1 MATLPSYEA
10 LGSFYLGR
18 EYDAERGADR
28 PDLLLY
34 DSRDLT
40 THAVCVGM
48 TGSGKTGLC
57 LSLLEEAAIDG
68 VPAIA
73 IDPKGDLGNLLL
85 SFPSLRPDD
94 FAPWIDTG
102 AAARQGLKP
111 EDAATK
117 TADTWRQGL
126 ADWDQDGDRIAR
138 FRDAVDLAIY
148 TPGSEAGRPLCVLQ
162 SFTAPPE
169 EQCLD
174 SGALRE
180 RVSATVGGLLGLAGI
195 DADPLQSRE
204 HILLST
210 LFEQTWT
217 AGRDLSL
224 AALIQGIQK
233 PPFDKVGVFDLDTF
247 YPAKERM
254 QLAMALNNLIAA
266 PSFAAWMKGE
276 PLDVQR
282 LLFTTEGKPRVSII
296 SIAHLGDA
304 ERMFV
309 VTLLL
314 GEIVAWMRRQ
324 SGTSSLRALLY
335 MDEIFG
341 YFPPTASPPSKLPLL
356 TLMKQARAFGLGV
369 VLATQNPVDLDYK
382 GLSNAGTWFIG
393 RLQTERDKA
402 RVIDGLLG
410 AGGEGLD
417 KGQLEKLLAN
427 LGNRVFLMRNVH
439 DAAPVLF
446 RTRWTL
452 SYLRGP
458 LTLQEIAKL
467 SRSAPDS
474 AAQPSS
480 SGSAASRTST
490 SGSAAAQTST
500 FGSTAA
506 PEFPPPPAPDQSRA
520 GKNISAAAE
529 TSRAS
534 GTSSESEKPVVP
546 AGIDEL
552 YLDTS
557 QADARYLPRVL
568 GIARLHFVDKTAGL
582 DVWETR
588 SYIAPLDDNETDV
601 DWSQADVGADLQKQL
616 SKSPPEN
623 ARYAEIP
630 AALLRAPNYRSW
642 QKELV
647 THLYSNEELPIFH
660 CPSVGQSV
668 APGTSE
674 GDFRAKLGLALREKR
689 DAEIEKLRKKY
700 APKLTTL
707 QDQLRRA
714 DERVER
720 ERSDLSQH
728 KMQTAISV
736 GTSILGA
743 LLGRKAMSV
752 TNAQRVGTAARSAGR
767 LGKEGNDV
775 DRAEENREVIQQ
787 RLTEMQNE
795 LESEVSRLRSELDP
809 TTVAIDQT
817 TVKPRK
823 TDIDV
828 RTVALLWVPS

>member
-18 EYDAERGADR
+18 EYDAERGVDR

-85 SFPSLRPDD
+85 SFPALRPED
-94 FAPWIDTG
+94 FAPWIDAG
-102 AAARQGLKP
+102 AAARQGISS
-111 EDAATK
+111 EEAATK
-117 TADTWRQGL
+117 TAETWRKGL
-126 ADWDQDGDRIAR
+126 ADWDEDGARIAR
-138 FRDAVDLAIY
+138 FRDAVDIAIY

-169 EQCLD
+169 EQRLD
-174 SGALRE
+174 AAALRE

-195 DADPLQSRE
+195 EADPLQSHE

-210 LFEQTWT
+210 LFEQAWT
-217 AGRDLSL
+217 SGRDLSL

-247 YPAKERM
+247 YPAKERL
-254 QLAMALNNLIAA
+254 QLAMALNNLIAS

-282 LLFTTEGKPRVSII
+282 LLFTAEGKPRISVI

-324 SGTSSLRALLY
+324 SGTSSLRAMLY

-341 YFPPTASPPSKLPLL
+341 YFPPTAMPPSKLPLL

-402 RVIDGLLG
+402 RVIDGLLSA
-410 AGGEGLD
+410 AGDGLD
-417 KGQLEKLLAN
+417 KAQLEKLLAN
-427 LGNRVFLMRNVH
+427 LGNRVFLMRNVN

-458 LTLQEIAKL
+458 LTLPEIAKL
-467 SRSAPDS
+467 SRAT
-474 AAQPSS
+474 PSS
-480 SGSAASRTST
+480 S
-490 SGSAAAQTST
+490 SGVAAQKL
-500 FGSTAA
+500 
-506 PEFPPPPAPDQSRA
+506 PPASPGQPSGR
-520 GKNISAAAE
+520 KTSSAAAE
-529 TSRAS
+529 TSGPAAAS
-534 GTSSESEKPVVP
+534 PGSDKPVVS
-546 AGIDEL
+546 ADIKEM
-552 YLDTS
+552 YLEGS
-557 QADARYLPRVL
+557 SADATYLPRVL
-568 GIARLHFVDKTAGL
+568 GIARLHFVDKAAGL

-588 SYIAPLDDNETDV
+588 SLIAPLDDNGSDV
-601 DWSQADVGADLQKQL
+601 DWSQADVRDDLQKQL
-616 SKSPPEN
+616 VNDPPEN
-623 ARYAEIP
+623 ARYAEAP
-630 AALLRAPNYRSW
+630 AALLRAQNYRSW

-647 THLYSNEELPIFH
+647 SHLYSNATLPIFH

-668 APGTSE
+668 VPGTSE
-674 GDFRAKLGLALREKR
+674 GDFRAKLSLALREKR
-689 DAEIEKLRKKY
+689 DADIEQLRKKY

-736 GTSILGA
+736 GTSLLGA
-743 LLGRKAMSV
+743 LLGRKAISV
-752 TNAQRVGTAARSAGR
+752 GNAQRVGTAARSAGR
-767 LGKEGNDV
+767 LSKESGDI
-775 DRAEENREVIQQ
+775 DRAAESREVIQQ
-787 RLTEMQNE
+787 RLTEMQND

-809 TTVAIDQT
+809 ATVAVEQT
-817 TVKPRK
+817 SVKPRK

>member
-1 MATLPSYEA
+1 MVTLPDYEA

-28 PDLLLY
+28 ADLLLY

-85 SFPSLRPDD
+85 SFPELRTED
-94 FAPWIDTG
+94 FAPWIDAA
-102 AAARQGLKP
+102 AAARQGQQP
-111 EDAATK
+111 DQAAAK
-117 TADTWRQGL
+117 AAETWRKGL
-126 ADWDQDGDRIAR
+126 ADWNQDGARIAR
-138 FRDAVDLAIY
+138 FRNAVDIAIY
-148 TPGSEAGRPLCVLQ
+148 TPGSEAGRPLSVLQ
-162 SFTAPPE
+162 SFTAPSA
-169 EQCLD
+169 EQRLD
-174 SGALRE
+174 AGALRD
-180 RVSATVGGLLGLAGI
+180 RIGSTVAGLLGLVGI
-195 DADPLQSRE
+195 EADPIQSRE
-204 HILLST
+204 HILLAS
-210 LFEQTWT
+210 LFDQAWS
-217 AGRDLSL
+217 AGRDLTL

-247 YPAKERM
+247 YPPKKRM
-254 QLAMALNNLIAA
+254 QLAMALNNLIASPGFA
-266 PSFAAWMKGE
+266 PWMKGE

-282 LLFTTEGKPRVSII
+282 LLFTPEGKPRISII

-341 YFPPTASPPSKLPLL
+341 YFPPTAMPPSKQPLL

-402 RVIDGLLG
+402 RVIEGLLG

-417 KGQLEKLLAN
+417 KARLQQLLAN

-439 DAAPVLF
+439 EAAPVLF

-467 SRSAPDS
+467 SQSNRAPVVSAQLEQTID
-474 AAQPSS
+474 
-480 SGSAASRTST
+480 RTRD
-490 SGSAAAQTST
+490 GN
-500 FGSTAA
+500 A
-506 PEFPPPPAPDQSRA
+506 PAKRDNVA
-520 GKNISAAAE
+520 VDAH
-529 TSRAS
+529 
-534 GTSSESEKPVVP
+534 KPVVP
-546 AGIDEL
+546 ADVSEF
-552 YLDTS
+552 YLDDTTS
-557 QADARYLPRVL
+557 RGPYLPRVL
-568 GIARLHFVDKTAGL
+568 GVARLHFVDKAAGL

-588 SYIAPLDDNETDV
+588 SLIAPLNDDEENA
-601 DWSQADVGADLQKQL
+601 DWRQADIRGDLADQL
-616 SKSPPEN
+616 SKQPM
-623 ARYAEIP
+623 ADAQYASTP
-630 AALLRAPNYRSW
+630 AAFLRAQNYRSW
-642 QKELV
+642 QKTFV
-647 THLYSNEELPIFH
+647 AHLYETASFTVFH
-660 CPSVGQSV
+660 CPSVGQAV
-668 APGTSE
+668 APGKDE
-674 GDFRAKLGLALREKR
+674 GEFRAKLALALREQR

-700 APKLTTL
+700 APRLTTL
-707 QDQLRRA
+707 QDQIRRA
-714 DERVER
+714 DERIER

-728 KMQTAISV
+728 KMQAAISV

-743 LLGRKAMSV
+743 LLGRKAISV
-752 TNAQRVGTAARSAGR
+752 GNAQRIGGAARSAGR
-767 LGKEGNDV
+767 IGKESGDV
-775 DRAEENREVIQQ
+775 SRAEESREVLTQ
-787 RLTEMQNE
+787 RLADMQNE
-795 LESEVSRLRSELDP
+795 LEAEISRLRGELDP
-809 TTVAIDQT
+809 QTVAIERNE
-817 TVKPRK
+817 VKPRK
-823 TDIDV
+823 ADTAVETI
-828 RTVALLWVPS
+828 ALLWVSAH

>member
-1 MATLPSYEA
+1 MATVPTYETPSYEG

-18 EYDAERGADR
+18 EYDAERSADR

-85 SFPSLRPDD
+85 SFPSLRPED
-94 FAPWIDTG
+94 FAPWVDTA
-102 AAARQGLKP
+102 AAARHGIKA
-111 EDAATK
+111 EEAAAK
-117 TADTWRQGL
+117 TAETWRKGL
-126 ADWDQDGDRIAR
+126 ADWEQDGARIAR
-138 FRDAVDLAIY
+138 FRDAVDIAIY
-148 TPGSEAGRPLCVLQ
+148 TPGSEAGRPLSVLQ
-162 SFTAPPE
+162 SFVAPSA
-169 EQCLD
+169 EQRLD
-174 SGALRE
+174 GGALRE
-180 RVSATVGGLLGLAGI
+180 RIGATVAGLLGLAGI
-195 DADPLQSRE
+195 EADPIQSRE
-204 HILLST
+204 HILLAT
-210 LFEQTWT
+210 LFDQAWS
-217 AGRDLSL
+217 AGRDLTL
-224 AALIQGIQK
+224 AALIQNIQK
-233 PPFDKVGVFDLDTF
+233 PPFDQVGVFDLESF

-254 QLAMALNNLIAA
+254 QLAMSLNNLIAA
-266 PSFAAWMKGE
+266 PGFAPWMKGE

-282 LLFTTEGKPRVSII
+282 LLFTAEGKPRISVI

-324 SGTSSLRALLY
+324 SGTSSLRAILY

-341 YFPPTASPPSKLPLL
+341 YFPPSAMPPSKQPLL

-402 RVIDGLLG
+402 RVIEGLLG
-410 AGGEGLD
+410 ATGEGLD
-417 KGQLEKLLAN
+417 KSQLEKLLAN

-467 SRSAPDS
+467 SSAS
-474 AAQPSS
+474 AAPMN
-480 SGSAASRTST
+480 SREGEDSL
-490 SGSAAAQTST
+490 SRLQ
-500 FGSTAA
+500 
-506 PEFPPPPAPDQSRA
+506 ERA
-520 GKNISAAAE
+520 GA
-529 TSRAS
+529 RVPQV
-534 GTSSESEKPVVP
+534 TSSEGSQKPVIPSGVT
-546 AGIDEL
+546 EF
-552 YLDTS
+552 YLRS
-557 QADARYLPRVL
+557 PQSDATYQPRVL
-568 GIARLHFVDKTAGL
+568 GIARLHFVDKAAGL

-588 SYIAPLDDNETDV
+588 SAIAALDDNETTV
-601 DWSQADVGADLQKQL
+601 DWDQAEMGGDLESQL
-616 SKSPPEN
+616 SN
-623 ARYAEIP
+623 QP
-630 AALLRAPNYRSW
+630 AADAGYADTPAAFLRAQNYRSW
-642 QKELV
+642 EKEFAA
-647 THLYSNEELPIFH
+647 HLYATSTLSIFH
-660 CPSVGQSV
+660 CPAVGQAV
-668 APGTSE
+668 APATSE
-674 GDFRAKLGLALREKR
+674 GEFRAKLILALREKR

-700 APKLTTL
+700 ASRLATL
-707 QDQLRRA
+707 QDQIRRA
-714 DERVER
+714 NERVER

-743 LLGRKAMSV
+743 LLGRKAISV
-752 TNAQRVGTAARSAGR
+752 GNAQRIGSAARSAGR
-767 LGKEGNDV
+767 IGKESGDV
-775 DRAEENREVIQQ
+775 GRAEESREALEQ
-787 RLTEMQNE
+787 RFTDMQNE
-795 LESEVSRLRSELDP
+795 LEAEISRLRGELDP
-809 TTVAIDQT
+809 ATVQIEESA
-817 TVKPRK
+817 VKARK
-823 TDIDV
+823 ADIEA
-828 RTVALLWVPS
+828 RTLALLWT

>member
-85 SFPSLRPDD
+85 SFPSLRTED
-94 FAPWIDTG
+94 FAPWIDAG
-102 AAARQGLKP
+102 AAARQGLGP
-111 EDAATK
+111 EEAATK
-117 TADTWRQGL
+117 TAETWRKGL
-126 ADWDQDGDRIAR
+126 ADWEQDGARIAR
-138 FRDAVDLAIY
+138 FRDAVDIAIY
-148 TPGSEAGRPLCVLQ
+148 TPGSEAGRPLSVLR
-162 SFTAPPE
+162 SFAAPSE
-169 EQCLD
+169 EQNLD
-174 SGALRE
+174 TGAMRE
-180 RVSATVGGLLGLAGI
+180 RVNATVGGLLGLAGI
-195 DADPLQSRE
+195 EADPIQSRE
-204 HILLST
+204 HILLAS
-210 LFEQTWT
+210 LLEQAWS
-217 AGRDLSL
+217 AGRDLTL
-224 AALIQGIQK
+224 AALIQGVQK
-233 PPFDKVGVFDLDTF
+233 PPFDKVGVFDLETF
-247 YPAKERM
+247 YPASERM
-254 QLAMALNNLIAA
+254 RLAMALNNLIAS
-266 PSFAAWMKGE
+266 PSFASWMKGE

-282 LLFTTEGKPRVSII
+282 LLFTTEGKPRISVI

-341 YFPPTASPPSKLPLL
+341 YFPPSAMPPSKLPLL

-402 RVIDGLLG
+402 RVIEGLLG
-410 AGGEGLD
+410 AAGEGLD
-417 KGQLEKLLAN
+417 KAQLERLLAN

-467 SRSAPDS
+467 SRAPE
-474 AAQPSS
+474 
-480 SGSAASRTST
+480 
-490 SGSAAAQTST
+490 AAAALTSALHASPRS
-500 FGSTAA
+500 FDS
-506 PEFPPPPAPDQSRA
+506 PSRGA
-520 GKNISAAAE
+520 GKNMDHAAAE

-534 GTSSESEKPVVP
+534 GPHGSGSGEKPVIP
-546 AGIDEL
+546 AGVTEL
-552 YLDTS
+552 YLDAAAAGATY
-557 QADARYLPRVL
+557 QPRVL
-568 GIARLHFVDKTAGL
+568 GIARLHFVDKSAGL

-588 SYIAPLDDNETDV
+588 SLIAPLDANETDV
-601 DWSQADVGADLQKQL
+601 DWAEADIYAHADLQDQL
-616 SKSPPEN
+616 TSEAASEN
-623 ARYAEIP
+623 AHYAQAP
-630 AALLRAPNYRSW
+630 AALLRAQNYRSW

-647 THLYSNEELPIFH
+647 SHLYSTATLPIFH
-660 CPSVGQSV
+660 CPTVGQAV

-700 APKLTTL
+700 APKLATL
-707 QDQLRRA
+707 SDQLRRA

-728 KMQTAISV
+728 KMQAAISV

-743 LLGRKAMSV
+743 LLGRKAISV
-752 TNAQRVGTAARSAGR
+752 GNAQRIGSAARNAGR
-767 LGKEGNDV
+767 LGKENSDV
-775 DRAEENREVIQQ
+775 SRAEENREVLQQ
-787 RLTEMQNE
+787 RLDSLQAE
-795 LESEVSRLRSELDP
+795 LESEVARLRSDLDP
-809 TTVAIDQT
+809 ASVAIEQT
-817 TVKPRK
+817 SVKPRK

-828 RTVALLWVPS
+828 RTLALLWVPR

>member
-18 EYDAERGADR
+18 EYDSERGADR

-68 VPAIA
+68 IPAIA

-85 SFPSLRPDD
+85 SFPALRSED
-94 FAPWIDTG
+94 FAPWIDAG
-102 AAARQGLKP
+102 AAARQGITP
-111 EDAATK
+111 AEAATK
-117 TADTWRQGL
+117 TAETWRKGL
-126 ADWDQDGDRIAR
+126 AEWDEDGDRIAR
-138 FRDAVDLAIY
+138 FRHAVDIAIY
-148 TPGSEAGRPLCVLQ
+148 TPGSEAGRPLSVLQ
-162 SFTAPPE
+162 SFAAPPE
-169 EQCLD
+169 EQRVD

-195 DADPLQSRE
+195 AADPLQSRE

-210 LFEQTWT
+210 LLEQAWS

-233 PPFDKVGVFDLDTF
+233 PPFDKVGVLDLETF
-247 YPAKERM
+247 YPAKERL
-254 QLAMALNNLIAA
+254 QLAMALNNLIAS

-282 LLFTTEGKPRVSII
+282 LLFTAEGKPRISVI

-341 YFPPTASPPSKLPLL
+341 YFPPSAMPPSKMPLL
-356 TLMKQARAFGLGV
+356 TLMKQARSFGLGV
-369 VLATQNPVDLDYK
+369 ALATQNPVDLDYK

-410 AGGEGLD
+410 AAGEGLD
-417 KGQLEKLLAN
+417 KAQLEKLLAN

-439 DAAPVLF
+439 DAVPVLF

-467 SRSAPDS
+467 SHATPASS
-474 AAQPSS
+474 AAPATAEQKSS
-480 SGSAASRTST
+480 FASAASDQA
-490 SGSAAAQTST
+490 SG
-500 FGSTAA
+500 G
-506 PEFPPPPAPDQSRA
+506 
-520 GKNISAAAE
+520 NIRPAAAE
-529 TSRAS
+529 TSPAS
-534 GTSSESEKPVVP
+534 DKPVVP
-546 AGIDEL
+546 SDINEL
-552 YLDTS
+552 YLDTA
-557 QADARYLPRVL
+557 QADATYLPRVL
-568 GIARLHFVDKTAGL
+568 GIARLHFVDKAAGL

-588 SYIAPLDDNETDV
+588 SFIAPLDDNESNV
-601 DWSQADVGADLQKQL
+601 DWAQADVGDDLQKRL
-616 SKSPPEN
+616 SSKSPQN
-623 ARYAEIP
+623 GHYAEAP
-630 AALLRAPNYRSW
+630 AALLRAQNYRSW

-647 THLYSNEELPIFH
+647 SYLYSEATLSMFH
-660 CPSVGQSV
+660 CPVAGQSV

-674 GDFRAKLGLALREKR
+674 GDVRAKLSLALREKR

-720 ERSDLSQH
+720 ERSDLSQK

-736 GTSILGA
+736 GTSLLGA
-743 LLGRKAMSV
+743 LLGRKAVSV
-752 TNAQRVGTAARSAGR
+752 GNAQRLGSAARSAGR
-767 LGKEGNDV
+767 LGKESGDI

-809 TTVAIDQT
+809 ATVSIEQAA
-817 TVKPRK
+817 VKPRK

>member
-28 PDLLLY
+28 PDDLLLY

-85 SFPSLRPDD
+85 SFPELRPAD
-94 FAPWIDTG
+94 FAPWIDAG
-102 AAARQGLKP
+102 AAARQGLQP
-111 EDAATK
+111 DAAAAK
-117 TADTWRQGL
+117 TAETWQKGL
-126 ADWDQDGDRIAR
+126 ADWDQDGARIAR
-138 FRDAVDLAIY
+138 FRDAVDIAIY
-148 TPGSEAGRPLCVLQ
+148 TPGSEAGRPLSVLQ
-162 SFTAPPE
+162 SFAAPPE
-169 EQCLD
+169 ELRLD

-180 RVSATVGGLLGLAGI
+180 RVGATIGGLLGLAGI
-195 DADPLQSRE
+195 QADPIQSRE
-204 HILLST
+204 HILLAT
-210 LFEQTWT
+210 LFEQAWS

-233 PPFDKVGVFDLDTF
+233 PPFEQVGVFDLETF

-254 QLAMALNNLIAA
+254 QLAMALNNLIAS
-266 PSFAAWMKGE
+266 PSFAPWMKGE
-276 PLDVQR
+276 PLDVQK
-282 LLFTTEGKPRVSII
+282 LLFTADGKPRISVI

-314 GEIVAWMRRQ
+314 GEIVAWMRKQ

-341 YFPPTASPPSKLPLL
+341 YFPPSAMPPSKLPLL

-402 RVIDGLLG
+402 RVVEGLLG
-410 AGGEGLD
+410 AAGDGLD

-467 SRSAPDS
+467 SRPGTSIDSPQSSLSSARAGAES
-474 AAQPSS
+474 AQRAASPYPAESS
-480 SGSAASRTST
+480 SI
-490 SGSAAAQTST
+490 
-500 FGSTAA
+500 
-506 PEFPPPPAPDQSRA
+506 
-520 GKNISAAAE
+520 NSAAAE
-529 TSRAS
+529 TSRDSRPAD
-534 GTSSESEKPVVP
+534 KPVVP
-546 AGIDEL
+546 SGVSEL
-552 YLDTS
+552 YLDSSTRG
-557 QADARYLPRVL
+557 ATYLPRVL
-568 GIARLHFVDKTAGL
+568 GVARLHFVDKAAGL

-588 SYIAPLDDNETDV
+588 SLIAPLDNSESNA
-601 DWSQADVGADLQKQL
+601 DWAEADISGDLQKQL
-616 SKSPPEN
+616 SSE
-623 ARYAEIP
+623 P
-630 AALLRAPNYRSW
+630 ASGAQYGTTPSALLRAQNYKSW
-642 QKELV
+642 QKELAS
-647 THLYSNEELPIFH
+647 HLYATATLPVFY
-660 CPSVGQSV
+660 CPTAGQSV

-674 GDFRAKLGLALREKR
+674 GDFRAKLALALREKR
-689 DAEIEKLRKKY
+689 DAEIDKLRKKY

-714 DERVER
+714 DDRIER

-743 LLGRKAMSV
+743 LLGRKALSV
-752 TNAQRVGTAARSAGR
+752 SNAQRVGSAARSAGR
-767 LGKEGNDV
+767 LGKESGDV
-775 DRAEENREVIQQ
+775 GRAEENREVIEQ
-787 RLTEMQNE
+787 RLTDMQSE
-795 LESEVSRLRSELDP
+795 LEAEVARLRNDLDP
-809 TTVAIDQT
+809 ANVTIEQT
-817 TVKPRK
+817 SVKPRK

-828 RTVALLWVPS
+828 KTVALVWVPQG

>member
-1 MATLPSYEA
+1 MSSLPSYEA
-10 LGSFYLGR
+10 LGTFYLGR

-85 SFPSLRPDD
+85 SFPSLRPED
-94 FAPWIDTG
+94 FAPWIDAG
-102 AAARQGLKP
+102 AAARQGISP
-111 EDAATK
+111 HEAAAK
-117 TADTWRQGL
+117 TAETWRKGL
-126 ADWDQDGDRIAR
+126 ADWDEDGARIAR
-138 FRDAVDLAIY
+138 FRDAVDIAIY
-148 TPGSEAGRPLCVLQ
+148 TPGSEAGRPLSVLQ
-162 SFTAPPE
+162 SFAAPSE
-169 EQCLD
+169 EQRLD
-174 SGALRE
+174 AGAVRE

-195 DADPLQSRE
+195 EADPLQSRE

-210 LFEQTWT
+210 LFDHAWS

-233 PPFDKVGVFDLDTF
+233 PPFDKLGVFDLETF

-254 QLAMALNNLIAA
+254 QLAMALNNLIAS

-282 LLFTTEGKPRVSII
+282 LLFTADGKPRIAVI

-324 SGTSSLRALLY
+324 SGTSSLRAMLY

-341 YFPPTASPPSKLPLL
+341 YFPPSAMPPSKMPLL

-410 AGGEGLD
+410 AAGEGLD
-417 KGQLEKLLAN
+417 KAQLEKLLAN

-467 SRSAPDS
+467 SRTSDKGSSVTSAAPDP
-474 AAQPSS
+474 AARRELP
-480 SGSAASRTST
+480 
-490 SGSAAAQTST
+490 
-500 FGSTAA
+500 
-506 PEFPPPPAPDQSRA
+506 
-520 GKNISAAAE
+520 AAAE
-529 TSRAS
+529 TSRSS
-534 GTSSESEKPVVP
+534 GSSKPVVS
-546 AGIDEL
+546 ADIEEL
-552 YLDTS
+552 YLETS
-557 QADARYLPRVL
+557 QAEATYLPRVL
-568 GIARLHFVDKTAGL
+568 GIARLHFVDKAAGL

-588 SYIAPLDDNETDV
+588 SLIAPLDDNASNV
-601 DWSQADVGADLQKQL
+601 DWSQADVGPDLQQQL
-616 SKSPPEN
+616 SSEAPAN
-623 ARYAEIP
+623 ARYAETP
-630 AALLRAPNYRSW
+630 AAVLRAQNYRSW

-647 THLYSNEELPIFH
+647 THLYATATLSIFH
-660 CPSVGQSV
+660 CPTVGQSV

-674 GDFRAKLGLALREKR
+674 GDFRAKLSLALRERR
-689 DAEIEKLRKKY
+689 DAEIDKLRKKY
-700 APKLTTL
+700 APKLATL

-720 ERSDLSQH
+720 ERADLSQH

-743 LLGRKAMSV
+743 LLGRKAISV
-752 TNAQRVGTAARSAGR
+752 GNAQRAGSAARSAGR
-767 LGKEGNDV
+767 LSKESGDI
-775 DRAEENREVIQQ
+775 DRAEENREAIQQ
-787 RLTEMQNE
+787 RLTQMQSE
-795 LESEVSRLRSELDP
+795 LETEIGRLRSELDP
-809 TTVAIDQT
+809 ATVTIEQT
-817 TVKPRK
+817 SVKPRK
-823 TDIDV
+823 ADIDV

>member
-85 SFPSLRPDD
+85 SFPALRPED
-94 FAPWIDTG
+94 FAPWIDAG
-102 AAARQGLKP
+102 AAARQGITP
-111 EDAATK
+111 ADAAVK
-117 TADTWRQGL
+117 TAETWRKGL
-126 ADWDQDGDRIAR
+126 ADWDEDGDRIAR
-138 FRDAVDLAIY
+138 FRDAVDIAIY
-148 TPGSEAGRPLCVLQ
+148 TPGSEAGRPLSVLQ
-162 SFTAPPE
+162 SFAAPSE
-169 EQCLD
+169 EQRLD

-195 DADPLQSRE
+195 EADPLQSRE

-210 LFEQTWT
+210 LLEQAWT

-233 PPFDKVGVFDLDTF
+233 PPFDKVGVFDLETF
-247 YPAKERM
+247 FPAKERL

-282 LLFTTEGKPRVSII
+282 LLFTAEGKPRISVI

-324 SGTSSLRALLY
+324 SGTSSLRAMLY

-341 YFPPTASPPSKLPLL
+341 YFPPSAMPPSKMPLL

-369 VLATQNPVDLDYK
+369 TLATQNPVDLDYK

-402 RVIDGLLG
+402 RVIEGLLG
-410 AGGEGLD
+410 AAGEGLD
-417 KGQLEKLLAN
+417 KAQLEKLLAN

-467 SRSAPDS
+467 SHAT
-474 AAQPSS
+474 
-480 SGSAASRTST
+480 AASDVSPALAGP
-490 SGSAAAQTST
+490 GSSIARPNQASERNMAAARMSHP
-500 FGSTAA
+500 S
-506 PEFPPPPAPDQSRA
+506 D
-520 GKNISAAAE
+520 
-529 TSRAS
+529 
-534 GTSSESEKPVVP
+534 KPVIP
-546 AGIDEL
+546 ADINEL
-552 YLDTS
+552 YLETS
-557 QADARYLPRVL
+557 QAEVTYLPRVL
-568 GIARLHFVDKTAGL
+568 GIARLHFVDKAAGL

-588 SYIAPLDDNETDV
+588 SFIAPLDDNESNV
-601 DWSQADVGADLQKQL
+601 DWAQAEVGDDLQKQL
-616 SKSPPEN
+616 SNKPPQN
-623 ARYAEIP
+623 ARYAEAP
-630 AALLRAPNYRSW
+630 AALLRAQNYRSW
-642 QKELV
+642 QKELASY
-647 THLYSNEELPIFH
+647 LYSEVTLPIFH
-660 CPSVGQSV
+660 CPAVGQSV

-700 APKLTTL
+700 APKLATL

-720 ERSDLSQH
+720 ERSDLSQK

-743 LLGRKAMSV
+743 LLGRKAVSV
-752 TNAQRVGTAARSAGR
+752 GNAQRLGSAARSAGR
-767 LGKEGNDV
+767 LGKESSDI

-787 RLTEMQNE
+787 RLTDLQNE
-795 LESEVSRLRSELDP
+795 LESEVSQLRSELDP
-809 TTVAIDQT
+809 ATVAVERT
-817 TVKPRK
+817 SVKPRK

>member
-18 EYDAERGADR
+18 EYDAERDADR

-85 SFPSLRPDD
+85 SFPSLRPED
-94 FAPWIDTG
+94 FAPWIDAG
-102 AAARQGLKP
+102 AAARQGLNP
-111 EDAATK
+111 DEAATK
-117 TADTWRQGL
+117 TAETWRKGL
-126 ADWDQDGDRIAR
+126 ADWAQDGARIAR
-138 FRDAVDLAIY
+138 FRDAVDIAIY
-148 TPGSEAGRPLCVLQ
+148 TPGSEAGRPLSVLQ
-162 SFTAPPE
+162 SFAAPPE
-169 EQCLD
+169 EHRLD
-174 SGALRE
+174 AGALRE

-195 DADPLQSRE
+195 EADPLQSRG
-204 HILLST
+204 HILLSS
-210 LFEQTWT
+210 LFDQAWT

-254 QLAMALNNLIAA
+254 QLAMSLNNLIAS

-282 LLFTTEGKPRVSII
+282 LLFTADGKPRISVI
-296 SIAHLGDA
+296 SIAHLGDT

-324 SGTSSLRALLY
+324 SGTSSLRAMLY

-341 YFPPTASPPSKLPLL
+341 YFPPSAMPPSKLPLL

-393 RLQTERDKA
+393 RLQTQRDKA

-410 AGGEGLD
+410 AAGEGLD
-417 KGQLEKLLAN
+417 KAQLEKLLAN

-467 SRSAPDS
+467 SRPTPGVTTTSPS
-474 AAQPSS
+474 AAPVQ
-480 SGSAASRTST
+480 AAGRKIIP
-490 SGSAAAQTST
+490 AAAAT
-500 FGSTAA
+500 G
-506 PEFPPPPAPDQSRA
+506 
-520 GKNISAAAE
+520 
-529 TSRAS
+529 RAS
-534 GTSSESEKPVVP
+534 QSISDKPVIP
-546 AGIDEL
+546 AGVDEL
-552 YLDTS
+552 YLETS
-557 QADARYLPRVL
+557 QADATYLPRVL
-568 GIARLHFVDKTAGL
+568 GIARLHFVDKAAGL

-588 SYIAPLDDNETDV
+588 SLIAPLDDSESHV
-601 DWSQADVGADLQKQL
+601 DWSQADVGSGGDVQKDLSQE
-616 SKSPPEN
+616 PPHN
-623 ARYAEIP
+623 ARYAEAP
-630 AALLRAPNYRSW
+630 AALLRAQNYRSW

-647 THLYSNEELPIFH
+647 SHLYSSSTLPIFH

-674 GDFRAKLGLALREKR
+674 GDFRAKLSLALREKR

-700 APKLTTL
+700 APKLATL

-714 DERVER
+714 DERVDR

-728 KMQTAISV
+728 KVQTAISV

-743 LLGRKAMSV
+743 LLGRKAISAG
-752 TNAQRVGTAARSAGR
+752 NAQRVGSAARSAGR
-767 LGKEGNDV
+767 LSKESGDI
-775 DRAEENREVIQQ
+775 DRAEENREAIQQ

-795 LESEVSRLRSELDP
+795 LEAEVSRLRSELDP
-809 TTVAIDQT
+809 ATVTIEQT
-817 TVKPRK
+817 SVKPRK

-828 RTVALLWVPS
+828 RTVALLWVPN

>member
-1 MATLPSYEA
+1 MVNLPSYEA

-18 EYDAERGADR
+18 EYDAEHGADR
-28 PDLLLY
+28 PELLLY

-85 SFPSLRPDD
+85 SFPSLQAED

-102 AAARQGLKP
+102 AAARQGMRP
-111 EDAATK
+111 EEAAAK
-117 TADTWRQGL
+117 TAETWRKGL
-126 ADWDQDGDRIAR
+126 ADWEQDGARIAR
-138 FRDAVDLAIY
+138 FRDAVDIAIY
-148 TPGSEAGRPLCVLQ
+148 TPGSEAGRPLSVLQ
-162 SFTAPPE
+162 SFTAPAPE
-169 EQCLD
+169 QRLD
-174 SGALRE
+174 NGAMRE
-180 RVSATVGGLLGLAGI
+180 RIGATVAGLLGLAGI
-195 DADPLQSRE
+195 DADPIQSRE
-204 HILLST
+204 HILLAT
-210 LFEQTWT
+210 LFDQAWST
-217 AGRDLSL
+217 GRDLTLS
-224 AALIQGIQK
+224 ALIQGIQK
-233 PPFDKVGVFDLDTF
+233 PPFDKVGVFDLETF
-247 YPAKERM
+247 YPSKERM
-254 QLAMALNNLIAA
+254 QLAMALNNLIAS
-266 PSFAAWMKGE
+266 PSFAPWMKGE

-282 LLFTTEGKPRVSII
+282 LLFTAEGKPRISVI

-341 YFPPTASPPSKLPLL
+341 YFPPSAMPPSKLPLL

-402 RVIDGLLG
+402 RVIEGLLG
-410 AGGEGLD
+410 AAGEGLD
-417 KGQLEKLLAN
+417 KSRLETLIAN

-467 SRSAPDS
+467 T
-474 AAQPSS
+474 
-480 SGSAASRTST
+480 AASRSSVTPPQSEMT
-490 SGSAAAQTST
+490 QRRSLEPEAAN
-500 FGSTAA
+500 TAA
-506 PEFPPPPAPDQSRA
+506 RAPARTEA
-520 GKNISAAAE
+520 GA
-529 TSRAS
+529 
-534 GTSSESEKPVVP
+534 GTAPAEKPVVP
-546 AGIDEL
+546 AEVEEF
-552 YLDTS
+552 YLRS
-557 QADARYLPRVL
+557 QQADGRYVPRIL
-568 GIARLHFVDKTAGL
+568 GIARLHFVDKAAGL

-588 SYIAPLDDNETDV
+588 SLIAPLDDNDANV
-601 DWSQADVGADLQKQL
+601 DWQQADIAGDLQNQL
-616 SKSPPEN
+616 SNEPRS
-623 ARYAEIP
+623 ASAEYSQTP
-630 AALLRAPNYRSW
+630 TAFLRAQNYRSW

-647 THLYSNEELPIFH
+647 THLYSNATLSIFH
-660 CPSVGQSV
+660 CPAVGQAC
-668 APGTSE
+668 APSPSE
-674 GDFRAKLGLALREKR
+674 GDFRAKLTLALREQR
-689 DAEIEKLRKKY
+689 DAEIDKLRKKY
-700 APKLTTL
+700 APRLTTL

-728 KMQTAISV
+728 KMQAAISV

-743 LLGRKAMSV
+743 LLGRKAVSV
-752 TNAQRVGTAARSAGR
+752 GNAQRIGSAARSAGR
-767 LGKEGNDV
+767 VSKESSDV
-775 DRAEENREVIQQ
+775 DRAEENREVLQQ
-787 RLTEMQNE
+787 RLTDMQNE
-795 LESEVSRLRSELDP
+795 LEAEVSRLRAELDP
-809 TTVAIDQT
+809 ATVQIEQT
-817 TVKPRK
+817 SVKPRK
-823 TDIDV
+823 ADIDV
-828 RTVALLWVPS
+828 RTVALLWVPRE

>member
-85 SFPSLRPDD
+85 SFPALRPED
-94 FAPWIDTG
+94 FAPWIDAG
-102 AAARQGLKP
+102 DAARKGIKPDEAAA
-111 EDAATK
+111 K
-117 TADTWRQGL
+117 TAETWRKGL
-126 ADWDQDGDRIAR
+126 ADWDEDGDRIAR
-138 FRDAVDLAIY
+138 FREAVDIAIY
-148 TPGSEAGRPLCVLQ
+148 TPGSEAGRPLSVLQ

-169 EQCLD
+169 EQRLD
-174 SGALRE
+174 SSALRE
-180 RVSATVGGLLGLAGI
+180 RVGATVGGLLGLAGI
-195 DADPLQSRE
+195 EADPLQSRE

-233 PPFDKVGVFDLDTF
+233 PPFDKVGVFDLETF

-282 LLFTTEGKPRVSII
+282 LLFTADGKPRISII

-341 YFPPTASPPSKLPLL
+341 YFPPTAMPPSKLPLL

-369 VLATQNPVDLDYK
+369 VLATQNPVDIDYK

-410 AGGEGLD
+410 AAGDGLD
-417 KGQLEKLLAN
+417 KPQLEKLLAN

-458 LTLQEIAKL
+458 LTLQEISKL
-467 SRSAPDS
+467 SRSLP
-474 AAQPSS
+474 
-480 SGSAASRTST
+480 AASF
-490 SGSAAAQTST
+490 SGSAAAQSSSPASPSQANAQTS
-500 FGSTAA
+500 SSA
-506 PEFPPPPAPDQSRA
+506 PNQANASSAPSSPSQA
-520 GKNISAAAE
+520 NVTNIHSAAAE

-534 GTSSESEKPVVP
+534 EANSDSDKPVVP
-546 AGIDEL
+546 AGINEL
-552 YLDTS
+552 YLDS
-557 QADARYLPRVL
+557 SDGGNRYLPRVL
-568 GIARLHFVDKTAGL
+568 GIARLHFVDKAAGL

-588 SYIAPLDDNETDV
+588 SMIAPLDDNGSDV
-601 DWSQADVGADLQKQL
+601 DWSQADVGGDLQKQL
-616 SKSPPEN
+616 SSEPPAK
-623 ARYAEIP
+623 ARYAEAP
-630 AALLRAPNYRSW
+630 AALLRAQNYRSW
-642 QKELV
+642 QKELA
-647 THLYSNEELPIFH
+647 THLYSSAELPIFH
-660 CPSVGQSV
+660 CPTIGQSV

-674 GDFRAKLGLALREKR
+674 GDFRAKLSLALREKR

-743 LLGRKAMSV
+743 LLGRKAISV
-752 TNAQRVGTAARSAGR
+752 TNAQRVGSAARSAGR
-767 LGKEGNDV
+767 LGKEGGDV
-775 DRAEENREVIQQ
+775 DRAEDNREVLQQ
-787 RLTEMQNE
+787 RLTEMQSE
-795 LESEVSRLRSELDP
+795 LEAEISRLRSELDP
-809 TTVAIDQT
+809 ATVAIEQT
-817 TVKPRK
+817 SVKPRK

-828 RTVALLWVPS
+828 RTIALLWVPS

>member
-18 EYDAERGADR
+18 EFDAERGADR

-85 SFPSLRPDD
+85 SFPSLRPKD
-94 FAPWIDTG
+94 FAPWIDAGG
-102 AAARQGLKP
+102 AARHGVSA
-111 EDAATK
+111 EEAAAK
-117 TADTWRQGL
+117 TAETWRKGL
-126 ADWDQDGDRIAR
+126 ADWDQDGARIAR
-138 FRDAVDLAIY
+138 FRDAVDIAIY
-148 TPGSEAGRPLCVLQ
+148 TPGSEAGRPLSVLK
-162 SFTAPPE
+162 SFVAPPE
-169 EQCLD
+169 EQRLD
-174 SGALRE
+174 AGALRE
-180 RVSATVGGLLGLAGI
+180 RVSATVGGLLGLARI
-195 DADPLQSRE
+195 EADPLHSRE

-210 LFEQTWT
+210 LFDQAWN

-254 QLAMALNNLIAA
+254 QLAMALNNLIAS
-266 PSFAAWMKGE
+266 PSFAAWMTGE

-282 LLFTTEGKPRVSII
+282 LLFTADGKPRISVI

-324 SGTSSLRALLY
+324 SGTSSLRAMLY

-341 YFPPTASPPSKLPLL
+341 YFPPSAMPPSKLPLL

-410 AGGEGLD
+410 AAGEGLD
-417 KGQLEKLLAN
+417 KAQLEKLLAN

-467 SRSAPDS
+467 SRSASDD
-474 AAQPSS
+474 AQT
-480 SGSAASRTST
+480 GSVA
-490 SGSAAAQTST
+490 SAAAR
-500 FGSTAA
+500 
-506 PEFPPPPAPDQSRA
+506 PPNE
-520 GKNISAAAE
+520 GKTIAAA
-529 TSRAS
+529 RR
-534 GTSSESEKPVVP
+534 SSTPESSSVSDKPIVP
-546 AGIDEL
+546 ADIKEL
-552 YLDTS
+552 YLDQS
-557 QADARYLPRVL
+557 SADATYLPRVL
-568 GIARLHFVDKTAGL
+568 GIARLHFVDKTAAL

-588 SYIAPLDDNETDV
+588 SVIAPLDDSESNV
-601 DWSQADVGADLQKQL
+601 DWSHADVGGDLQSQL
-616 SKSPPEN
+616 SNDPPEN
-623 ARYAEIP
+623 ARYADAP
-630 AALLRAPNYRSW
+630 AALLRAQNYRSW
-642 QKELV
+642 QKELAS
-647 THLYSNEELPIFH
+647 HLYSTSTLPIFH

-674 GDFRAKLGLALREKR
+674 GDFRAKLSLALREKR

-700 APKLTTL
+700 APKLATL

-743 LLGRKAMSV
+743 LLGRKAISV
-752 TNAQRVGTAARSAGR
+752 GNAQRVGSAARSAGR
-767 LGKEGNDV
+767 LRKESGDIE
-775 DRAEENREVIQQ
+775 RAEETREAIQL
-787 RLTEMQNE
+787 RLAEMQNE
-795 LESEVSRLRSELDP
+795 LETEVSRLRSELDP
-809 TTVAIDQT
+809 ATVVIEQT
-817 TVKPRK
+817 SVKPRK

>member
-1 MATLPSYEA
+1 MVTLPDYEA

-28 PDLLLY
+28 ADLLLY

-85 SFPSLRPDD
+85 SFPELRTED
-94 FAPWIDTG
+94 FAPWIDAA
-102 AAARQGLKP
+102 AAARQGQP
-111 EDAATK
+111 PDQAAAK
-117 TADTWRQGL
+117 AAETWRKGL
-126 ADWDQDGDRIAR
+126 ADWDQDGARIAR
-138 FRDAVDLAIY
+138 FRNAVDIAIY
-148 TPGSEAGRPLCVLQ
+148 TPGSEAGRPLSVLQ
-162 SFTAPPE
+162 SFTAPTA
-169 EQCLD
+169 EQRLD
-174 SGALRE
+174 AGALRD
-180 RVSATVGGLLGLAGI
+180 RIGSTVAGLLGLVGI
-195 DADPLQSRE
+195 EADPIQSRE
-204 HILLST
+204 HILLAS
-210 LFEQTWT
+210 LFDQAWS
-217 AGRDLSL
+217 AGRDLTL

-247 YPAKERM
+247 YPPKERM
-254 QLAMALNNLIAA
+254 QLAMALNNLIASPGFA
-266 PSFAAWMKGE
+266 PWMKGE

-282 LLFTTEGKPRVSII
+282 LLFTPEGKPRISII

-314 GEIVAWMRRQ
+314 GEVVAWMRRQ

-341 YFPPTASPPSKLPLL
+341 YFPPTAMPPSKQPLL

-402 RVIDGLLG
+402 RVIEGLVG

-417 KGQLEKLLAN
+417 KARLEQLLAN

-439 DAAPVLF
+439 EAAPVLF

-467 SRSAPDS
+467 SQSNRAPVVG
-474 AAQPSS
+474 AHLE
-480 SGSAASRTST
+480 
-490 SGSAAAQTST
+490 QTIDGT
-500 FGSTAA
+500 RDGNA
-506 PEFPPPPAPDQSRA
+506 PAKRDNVA
-520 GKNISAAAE
+520 VDAH
-529 TSRAS
+529 
-534 GTSSESEKPVVP
+534 KPVVP
-546 AGIDEL
+546 ADVSEF
-552 YLDTS
+552 YLDDTTS
-557 QADARYLPRVL
+557 RGPYLPRVL
-568 GIARLHFVDKTAGL
+568 GVARLHFVDKAAGL

-588 SYIAPLDDNETDV
+588 SLIAPLNDDEENA
-601 DWSQADVGADLQKQL
+601 DWRQADVRGDLADQL
-616 SKSPPEN
+616 SKQPM
-623 ARYAEIP
+623 ADAQYASTP
-630 AALLRAPNYRSW
+630 AAFLRAQNYRSW
-642 QKELV
+642 QKTFV
-647 THLYSNEELPIFH
+647 AHLYETASLTVFH
-660 CPSVGQSV
+660 CPSVGQAV
-668 APGTSE
+668 APGKDE
-674 GDFRAKLGLALREKR
+674 GEFRAKLALALREKR

-700 APKLTTL
+700 APRLTTL
-707 QDQLRRA
+707 QDQIRRA
-714 DERVER
+714 EERIER

-728 KMQTAISV
+728 KVQAAISV

-743 LLGRKAMSV
+743 LLGRKAISAG
-752 TNAQRVGTAARSAGR
+752 NAQRIGSAARSAGR
-767 LGKEGNDV
+767 IGKESGDV
-775 DRAEENREVIQQ
+775 SRAEESREVLTQ
-787 RLTEMQNE
+787 RLADMQNE
-795 LESEVSRLRSELDP
+795 LEAEISRLRGELDP
-809 TTVAIDQT
+809 QTVAIERNE
-817 TVKPRK
+817 VKPRK
-823 TDIDV
+823 ADTAVETI
-828 RTVALLWVPS
+828 ALLWVSAH